1 VKLGTI
7 RLGGKETVVGRVDDS
22 NAVELRPATM
32 EDLIA
37 GGDAALEEARKAIEK
52 GVAGEAFLIDVTN
65 ADWMA
70 PNPRAS
76 KILGCAVNNNHLNKV
91 AYRPMKSPMFFM
103 KGRSALT
110 GHNKPIRILVRH
122 GRTIPEPEPVVVF
135 KSTAKDVGEDRIL
148 DHVFGYTL
156 TNDCT
161 ASGIKF
167 SEDSIA
173 LNQNPELILPHHMEW
188 RHRFENDNYLYFIYH
203 ARSKAADTFAAM
215 GPWLTTADEIK
226 DPNNMRVR
234 GYIDGEIYAED
245 STSNYFFPVERVLSE
260 ASTWFTME
268 RGDCVHC
275 GTAVKGTDKYPRGNI
290 GIDLRLYS
298 HTDVEIDGLGRLCN
312 PIDAEPMEQATTENS
327 NNSKPL
333 V

>member
-1 VKLGTI
+1 MKLGTI
-7 RLGGKETVVGRVDDS
+7 RLNGKETVIGRVDDS
-22 NAVELRPATM
+22 NAVALAPATM

-37 GGDAALEEARKAIEK
+37 GGDAALEAAQKAIDN
-52 GVAGEAFLIDVTN
+52 GAAGETKLIDVTS

-76 KILGCAVNNNHLNKV
+76 KILGCAVNNNRLNKV
-91 AYRPMKSPMFFM
+91 AYRPMKSPMFFT

-110 GHNKPIRILVRH
+110 GHNKPIRILKRH

-135 KSTAKDVGEDRIL
+135 KSTAKDVGEDKIL

-167 SEDSIA
+167 GEDSIA
-173 LNQNPELILPHHMEW
+173 LNQKPELIFPHHMEW
-188 RHRFENDNYLYFIYH
+188 RHRFEDDNYIYFIYH

-226 DPNNMRVR
+226 NPNDMHVK
-234 GYIDGEIYAED
+234 GYIDGELYADD

-260 ASTWFTME
+260 ASIWFTME
-268 RGDCVHC
+268 LGDCVHC
-275 GTAVKGTDKYPRGNI
+275 GTAVKGTDDFPKGNL
-290 GIDLRLYS
+290 GVDLRLFS
-298 HTDVEIDGLGRLCN
+298 VTDVEIDGLGRLSN
-312 PIDAEPMEQATTENS
+312 PIDADP
-327 NNSKPL
+327 
-333 V
+333 VD

>member
-1 VKLGTI
+1 MKLGTI
-7 RLGGKETVVGRVDDS
+7 RLNGKETVIGRVDDS
-22 NAVELRPATM
+22 NAVALAPATM

-37 GGDAALEEARKAIEK
+37 AGDAALEAAQNAIDK
-52 GVAGEAFLIDVTN
+52 GTDGNAELIDISS

-76 KILGCAVNNNHLNKV
+76 KILGCAVNNNRLNKV
-91 AYRPMKSPMFFM
+91 AYRPMKSPMFFT

-110 GHNKPIRILVRH
+110 GHNKPIRILTRH

-135 KSTAKDVGEDRIL
+135 KSIAKDVGEDKIL

-167 SEDSIA
+167 GEDSIA
-173 LNQNPELILPHHMEW
+173 LNQKPELIFPHHMEW
-188 RHRFENDNYLYFIYH
+188 RHRFEDDNYIYFIYH

-215 GPWLTTADEIK
+215 GPWLTTADEID
-226 DPNNMRVR
+226 DPNNMRVK
-234 GYIDGEIYAED
+234 GYIDGELYADD

-260 ASTWFTME
+260 ASIWFTME
-268 RGDCVHC
+268 PGDCVHC
-275 GTAVKGTDKYPRGNI
+275 GTAVKGTDKFPKGNL
-290 GIDLRLYS
+290 GVDLRLFS
-298 HTDVEIDGLGRLCN
+298 VTDVEIDGLGRLSN
-312 PIDAEPMEQATTENS
+312 PIDADPMQ
-327 NNSKPL
+327 
-333 V
+333 